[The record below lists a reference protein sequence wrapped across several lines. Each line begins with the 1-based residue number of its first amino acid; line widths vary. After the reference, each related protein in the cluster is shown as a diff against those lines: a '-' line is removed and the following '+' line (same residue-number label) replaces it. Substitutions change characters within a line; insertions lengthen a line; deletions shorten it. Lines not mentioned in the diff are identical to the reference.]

1 MAAATGAASRMTRVL
16 KAQLPPQLR
25 AKLGPPPLAAN
36 AMPVRQKRLP
46 PNMERKIREK
56 AFLIPLEDIPSGPKP
71 FHVMRSRM
79 GNYPIYTDV
88 RNGGSKVVT
97 ILRKFGGD
105 VEALKSELQAVTG
118 KTVATYHG
126 RLEVNGRH
134 QPILSKWLHRL
145 GF

>member
-1 MAAATGAASRMTRVL
+1 MAVPIGACSSS
-16 KAQLPPQLR
+16 LR
-25 AKLGPPPLAAN
+25 
-36 AMPVRQKRLP
+36 
-46 PNMERKIREK
+46 
-56 AFLIPLEDIPSGPKP
+56 P
-71 FHVMRSRM
+71 FHVVRSRM

-118 KTVATYHG
+118 RTVTAYHG

-134 QPILSKWLHRL
+134 QPIMSKWLYRL